1 MRDKDSRKTLRPP
14 SPIARSVAAL
24 RIVGLG
30 DSTTAGTPGFLS
42 PLEAPPSGRGNP
54 ESQYAHWMMRA
65 RPDWTVLNRGVNGQ
79 RSDEILSRFARDV
92 VRERA
97 DYVIILA
104 GVNDIYQGRRP
115 FDVQASLDA
124 MYRLA
129 LDARIVP
136 VAATVLPYDLHRRT
150 LGDRLRGRPPS
161 TARILRE
168 MNGWIAAT
176 ARTLGLPFCDTNA
189 AGGDPSDPDRLR
201 GTPDGLHPDVAG
213 YRRMGEGL
221 VRTIEDHLSFRGP
234 WTPSAGDRKVL

>member
-1 MRDKDSRKTLRPP
+1 M
-14 SPIARSVAAL
+14 AAL

-54 ESQYAHWMMRA
+54 ESQYANWMTRA
-65 RPDWTVLNRGVNGQ
+65 RPEWTVLNRGVNGE
-79 RSDEILSRFARDV
+79 RSDEILSRFTRDV

-97 DYVIILA
+97 DYVIVLA
-104 GVNDIYQGRRP
+104 GVNDIYQRRRP
-115 FDVQASLDA
+115 FDVQANLDT

-150 LGDRLRGRPPS
+150 LGDRFRRRPP
-161 TARILRE
+161 
-168 MNGWIAAT
+168 AT
-176 ARTLGLPFCDTNA
+176 ARAIQETNAWIASTAKTLGLPFCDTNGV
-189 AGGDPSDPDRLR
+189 AGNPLAPDRLR

-213 YRRMGEGL
+213 YRRMGEAL
-221 VRTIEDHLSFRGP
+221 VRTIEGHLSFRTP
-234 WTPSAGDRKVL
+234 WTPPAAHHKVL